1 MKGNITNEMTE
12 KQWIMRSYYEQ
23 YTAANWRHRRNG
35 YISRNIQLLKLN
47 HEEIEIWIDEIL
59 VKR

>member
-23 YTAANWRHRRNG
+23 YTAAN
-35 YISRNIQLLKLN
+35 YEDI
-47 HEEIEIWIDEIL
+47 EEMDTFLETYNF
-59 VKR
+59 